1 MVDIKLIET
10 EEEYNE
16 ALERLDLLFD
26 APVGSQE
33 AKEAEVLALLIN
45 QYEEAHYPIDEPSP
59 EEYARIRMEESG
71 PGNPL

>member
-1 MVDIKLIET
+1 MVDVKLIET
-10 EEEYNE
+10 EEEYDE

-45 QYEEAHYPIDEPSP
+45 QYEEENYPMDEPSS
-59 EEYARIRMEESG
+59 EEYTRIRMEESG
-71 PGNPL
+71 LKDDL